1 MSEYD
6 LVQLENYPTLIAAEV
21 AKSTLELSGIEA
33 VIFDGETANMN
44 WLYTNALGG
53 VKLMVKPADLEAARE
68 ILKTEHDVEDY
79 EVSEADIITAS
90 SIYCSKCH
98 SKDIEIVKS
107 QAGSKFSIAKTLGKW
122 FGGPR
127 EFRCRNCGNTWRG

>member
-44 WLYTNALGG
+44 
-53 VKLMVKPADLEAARE
+53 
-68 ILKTEHDVEDY
+68 
-79 EVSEADIITAS
+79 
-90 SIYCSKCH
+90 
-98 SKDIEIVKS
+98 
-107 QAGSKFSIAKTLGKW
+107 
-122 FGGPR
+122 
-127 EFRCRNCGNTWRG
+127 